1 MKNSPEVV
9 SDDEEDTT
17 AFYED
22 DYQEMT
28 KMSPVRS
35 GRIVVL
41 RICSDWLTEASVH
54 KIPIVIFIFMYWRL
68 LPSFSLSFMF

>member
-22 DYQEMT
+22 DYQEMIKT
-28 KMSPVRS
+28 SPVRS
-35 GRIVVL
+35 G
-41 RICSDWLTEASVH
+41 
-54 KIPIVIFIFMYWRL
+54 
-68 LPSFSLSFMF
+68 